1 MVFLW
6 IVISP
11 TGICEVVMP
20 KIFSNHMVLQRD
32 QPITLWGWGTPLEL
46 ISIHLGTSM
55 EQVKVGK
62 KREMDS

>member
-1 MVFLW
+1 MVKRSVILVFLW

-32 QPITLWGWGTPLEL
+32 QPITLWGWGYSFGIDIDPFRY
-46 ISIHLGTSM
+46 IDGAS
-55 EQVKVGK
+55 
-62 KREMDS
+62 